1 MLTLFKR
8 LHARVRRAYIERRIA
23 WAEQD
28 ATYIEADLLTGRA
41 RLSATRQFIDDLRAQ
56 AHQLSREGGAA

>member
-8 LHARVRRAYIERRIA
+8 LNARVRRAYIERRIR

-41 RLSATRQFIDDLRAQ
+41 RLSATRQFISDLRDQ
-56 AHQLSREGGAA
+56 AAALRQQGGPA